1 MTKVTSYYGHQ
12 KRPRSVTMMIW
23 GIILLALANGWR
35 AFGLSQQG
43 NLLLTL
49 DSSLNPWVGLG
60 LALIWSILFIT
71 AATALWLRRTWTRFV
86 LPSLLL
92 THGIYQLGLVMLF
105 ARSAASRNAWP
116 VIGLLS
122 ILAVLFSV
130 WALYRPSVRWYF
142 KN

>member
-1 MTKVTSYYGHQ
+1 
-12 KRPRSVTMMIW
+12 
-23 GIILLALANGWR
+23 
-35 AFGLSQQG
+35 
-43 NLLLTL
+43 
-49 DSSLNPWVGLG
+49 VGLG
-60 LALIWSILFIT
+60 LALIWSILFIAT
-71 AATALWLRRTWTRFV
+71 AAALWLRRTWTRFV

-92 THGIYQLGLVMLF
+92 IHGIYQLGLVMLF
-105 ARSAASRNAWP
+105 ARSTASRNAWP